1 MTHRDD
7 ERELQEALSRMHQP
21 SDVPVEAMWAHIQR
35 ARAMPPAQRNHW
47 RSVGLIAAAA
57 VVLVWLGVSMR
68 HDPLAPVA
76 DTRRAQL
83 ESGLSRLPDTTA
95 AAVRAGLMELDTAIS
110 DLDQLLRSDP
120 GTPAVIDLRTR
131 FDRQREALIERAL
144 EDVRSSGM

>member
-1 MTHRDD
+1 MTHPDD
-7 ERELQEALSRMHQP
+7 ERALQEALSRVNQP
-21 SDVPVEAMWAHIQR
+21 PDVPVEAMWTHIER
-35 ARAMPPAQRNHW
+35 ARAVPPPQRNRW
-47 RSVGLIAAAA
+47 RTVGLIAAAA

-68 HDPLAPVA
+68 HDPVAPVVDA
-76 DTRRAQL
+76 RRTQL
-83 ESGLSRLPDTTA
+83 EAGLSRLPDTTA

-120 GTPAVIDLRTR
+120 STPAVIDLRTR